1 MFGRHRRERL
11 KKEGKKMKKWMSL
24 VLVCMLLF
32 SCAACA
38 PRDVAEQSDGAEA
51 SGDACKL
58 ELLLKRMRN
67 MAPIAWPA
75 SIRK

>member
-24 VLVCMLLF
+24 ILICMLLF

-38 PRDVAEQSDGAEA
+38 TRDVVEQSDGAEA
-51 SGDACKL
+51 SGDI
-58 ELLLKRMRN
+58 LKRMRN